1 MIPLIHRLIFPFFYS
16 VLLFTLLWILN
27 ERAIREL
34 GDPAIVTGWFLF
46 GVILFLGAYNVRK
59 KLAAFNVGPAR
70 TWLALHIAGG
80 LLAVCI
86 FLFHTGTLWPTGV
99 YEQILATLFWIV
111 TATGFFGVAII
122 VIYPKRL
129 TDGGIEII
137 YERIPSE
144 IYSIRE
150 RAEAEVVA
158 CTEKSGESTLADHYV
173 DTMDWYFRRPRFYI
187 NHLVGGIGAEAWIRS
202 HCDVVRRYLSA
213 EETPFLDRLLSLA
226 EQKTAIDRQY
236 ACQDV
241 IRKWLVAHVPFSVA
255 LVGIS
260 VWHLLLVYVYAK

>member
-1 MIPLIHRLIFPFFYS
+1 MIPIIHRLIFPLFYS
-16 VLLFTLLWILN
+16 VLLFTLLWILS
-27 ERAIREL
+27 ERATREL
-34 GDPAIVTGWFLF
+34 ANPAIITGWFLF
-46 GVILFLGAYNVRK
+46 GVILFLGAFNVRK

-70 TWLALHIAGG
+70 AWLALHIVGG

-99 YEQILATLFWIV
+99 YERILATLFWIV
-111 TATGFFGVAII
+111 TATGFFGVAVI
-122 VIYPKRL
+122 VIYPRRL
-129 TDGGIEII
+129 TDSGLEII
-137 YERIPSE
+137 YEHIPSE

-158 CTEKSGESTLADHYV
+158 CTEKSGESTLADHHV
-173 DTMDWYFRRPRFYI
+173 DTMDWYFRRPRFYF

-202 HCDVVRRYLSA
+202 HGNAVRRYLSP
-213 EETPFLDRLLSLA
+213 EETPFLDRLLALA

-241 IRKWLVAHVPFSVA
+241 MRKWLVAHVPFSVA
-255 LVGIS
+255 LIGIS
-260 VWHLLLVYVYAK
+260 VWHLVLVYVYAK